1 MCHVDGR
8 YDGDLF
14 RVPGDAVS
22 VFGTLVV
29 VSWPLAGSRRTGGR
43 TLRKTHLALLS
54 CRNSFDAFHD
64 HFEQNSVCAWTSWKD
79 RGRWSCVLV
88 LAPGTHWRFRFG
100 NRNWKKTPFFIRR
113 TQPVARNSAWRNCF
127 GVDLSISNFGLV
139 CRASRFD
146 HHRHWRN
153 QCRPPFEIKNSN
165 HYATCARSGSWTCLM
180 NSTRRAALKA
190 IGLLGATLPF
200 TACERLISGVTH
212 HLGQSIPDSLTLPNS
227 SEIDLSFHLLSRAAY
242 GPWPGDLD
250 RVRAIGSE
258 AWIEEQLSPETID
271 DTSCDL
277 RARRFE
283 TIWHE
288 PGTCYEYKKP
298 LLREEITRHTLLRA
312 LYSKRQ
318 LLEVMVG
325 FWTDHL
331 NINLEKGDCIY
342 LKPADDRL
350 VIRAHALGKFSDLIR
365 ASATS
370 PAMLVYLDGKENKKK
385 EPGDVPNENYAR
397 ELLELHTLGVDG
409 GYTQTDVYE
418 AARSLTG
425 WRLRTGW
432 RKGTVY
438 FDPSLHDDGEK
449 RVLGKIIPAGDGER
463 DVDRLVETACNH
475 PATARHIA
483 TKLVRRFVSEDPPA
497 SLVQRL
503 STVFTSTGGD
513 IKSLLRAMLTSD
525 EFKLAKGPLHSP

>member
-1 MCHVDGR
+1 
-8 YDGDLF
+8 
-14 RVPGDAVS
+14 
-22 VFGTLVV
+22 
-29 VSWPLAGSRRTGGR
+29 
-43 TLRKTHLALLS
+43 
-54 CRNSFDAFHD
+54 
-64 HFEQNSVCAWTSWKD
+64 
-79 RGRWSCVLV
+79 
-88 LAPGTHWRFRFG
+88 
-100 NRNWKKTPFFIRR
+100 
-113 TQPVARNSAWRNCF
+113 
-127 GVDLSISNFGLV
+127 
-139 CRASRFD
+139 
-146 HHRHWRN
+146 
-153 QCRPPFEIKNSN
+153 
-165 HYATCARSGSWTCLM
+165 M
-180 NSTRRAALKA
+180 NSTRRAVLKA
-190 IGLLGATLPF
+190 IGLVGATLPF

-525 EFKLAKGPLHSP
+525 EFKLAQGLKFKRPFQYIVSCLRALAADTHAHQPLIEYLQRMGQGPFQYPTPDGYPDRTAPWLGTLLWRWNFAFSAASNHVPTVNVPLDQLAQAIGGGTPFQPEQLLPYFIGRRGSDAELGAIRDYNNGNDSNYHAELMALVLASPAFQRC

>member
-1 MCHVDGR
+1 MD
-8 YDGDLF
+8 
-14 RVPGDAVS
+14 S
-22 VFGTLVV
+22 K
-29 VSWPLAGSRRTGGR
+29 RRG
-43 TLRKTHLALLS
+43 LLKAL
-54 CRNSFDAFHD
+54 
-64 HFEQNSVCAWTSWKD
+64 
-79 RGRWSCVLV
+79 
-88 LAPGTHWRFRFG
+88 
-100 NRNWKKTPFFIRR
+100 
-113 TQPVARNSAWRNCF
+113 
-127 GVDLSISNFGLV
+127 GLI
-139 CRASRFD
+139 A
-146 HHRHWRN
+146 
-153 QCRPPFEIKNSN
+153 
-165 HYATCARSGSWTCLM
+165 
-180 NSTRRAALKA
+180 AALPLT
-190 IGLLGATLPF
+190 G
-200 TACERLISGVTH
+200 CERLISSVTQE
-212 HLGQSIPDSLTLPNS
+212 LGQRIPENLTLPDS
-227 SEIDLSFHLLSRAAY
+227 SEIDPSFHLLSRAAY

-250 RVRAIGSE
+250 TLRAMGSE
-258 AWIEEQLSPETID
+258 QWIEEQLSPETID
-271 DTSCDL
+271 DTVCDL

-298 LLREEITRHTLLRA
+298 VLREEITRHTLLRA

-350 VIRAHALGKFSDLIR
+350 VIRTHALGRFRELIR

-370 PAMLVYLDGKENKKK
+370 PAMLVYLDGKENQKK

-438 FDPSLHDDGEK
+438 FDQSLHDDGEK
-449 RVLGKIIPAGDGER
+449 RVLGQTIPAGGGAT
-463 DVDRLVETACNH
+463 DVDQLVEIACNH
-475 PATARHIA
+475 PSTAHHIA
-483 TKLVRRFVSEDPPA
+483 TKLVRRFVSEDPPTA
-497 SLVQRL
+497 LVQRVAK
-503 STVFTSTGGD
+503 VFTSTDGD
-513 IKSLLRAMLTSD
+513 IKALLRTILTSD
-525 EFKLAKGPLHSP
+525 EFKAAKGLKFKRPFQYIVSCLRALAADTHAHQQLIEYLLRMGQGPFQYPTPDGYPDRTAPWLGTLLWRWNFAFNAASNHLPTVTVPLEQLAEAIGGKAPFQPEQLMSYFIGRKGSNSELKAIADYQKSNRGDSNYHAELVAVVLASPAFQRC

>member
-1 MCHVDGR
+1 
-8 YDGDLF
+8 
-14 RVPGDAVS
+14 
-22 VFGTLVV
+22 
-29 VSWPLAGSRRTGGR
+29 
-43 TLRKTHLALLS
+43 
-54 CRNSFDAFHD
+54 
-64 HFEQNSVCAWTSWKD
+64 
-79 RGRWSCVLV
+79 
-88 LAPGTHWRFRFG
+88 
-100 NRNWKKTPFFIRR
+100 
-113 TQPVARNSAWRNCF
+113 
-127 GVDLSISNFGLV
+127 
-139 CRASRFD
+139 
-146 HHRHWRN
+146 
-153 QCRPPFEIKNSN
+153 
-165 HYATCARSGSWTCLM
+165 M
-180 NSTRRAALKA
+180 NATRRALLKT
-190 IGLLGATLPF
+190 IGLIGATLPF
-200 TACERLISGVTH
+200 TGCERLISSVTQQ
-212 HLGQSIPDSLTLPNS
+212 LDPSLPDSVALPNS
-227 SEIDLSFHLLSRAAY
+227 ADIDPSFHLLSRAAY

-250 RVRAIGSE
+250 RVRAMGSE
-258 AWIEEQLSPETID
+258 SWIEEQLNPETID

-298 LLREEITRHTLLRA
+298 VLREEITRHTLLRA
-312 LYSKRQ
+312 VYSKRQ

-370 PAMLVYLDGKENKKK
+370 PAMLVYLDGKENQKKD
-385 EPGDVPNENYAR
+385 PTDVPNENYAR

-438 FDPSLHDDGEK
+438 FDPNLHDDGEK
-449 RVLGKIIPAGDGER
+449 RVLGQVIPAGGGER
-463 DVDRLVETACNH
+463 DVDRLVEIACNH
-475 PATARHIA
+475 PTTARHIS

-503 STVFTSTGGD
+503 ATVFTATGGD
-513 IKSLLRAMLTSD
+513 IKSLLRTMLTSD
-525 EFKLAKGPLHSP
+525 EFKSAKGLKFKRPFQYIVSCLRALAADTHAHQPLIEYLQRMGQGPFQYPTPDGYPDRIAPWLGTLLWRWNFAFSAASNQVPTVSVPIDRLAQAIGGTTTFQPGQLVSYFIGRKGSDAEVRAINDYRMSNENYRAELIALVLASPAFQRC